1 MESRSAR
8 RRRSTTGG
16 QISQKFPIRAGV
28 EVSLAVQ
35 YPRPSSLASRTRGRA
50 RSGVSPPFLRCRG
63 ATTSSG
69 ALMISQCCRNWLL
82 LSALSLSIGAMLG
95 LVVANRLLMALD
107 DERAASR
114 KALEEERRIAL
125 REETAWLLR
134 DSVQHPVIEYVAD
147 GGASVN

>member
-16 QISQKFPIRAGV
+16 QISLRFPIRAGV
-28 EVSLAVQ
+28 AVSLAVQ
-35 YPRPSSLASRTRGRA
+35 YPRPSPLASRTRGRA

-63 ATTSSG
+63 ATTLSG

-95 LVVANRLLMALD
+95 LVVANRILIALE
-107 DERAASR
+107 DERAATRST
-114 KALEEERRIAL
+114 LEEERRID
-125 REETAWLLR
+125 RK
-134 DSVQHPVIEYVAD
+134 SV
-147 GGASVN
+147 